1 MVLQQLKKKY
11 TFLGIQEKGLK
22 IFSWKWLP
30 NLNKKKIFPGE
41 GVFHAAAGTEAEAD
55 DLDWWVFFF
64 IWFRLMSFSCAFI
77 ANFFTDFVAN
87 CDFFIILYIW
97 TYFGGTY

>member
-1 MVLQQLKKKY
+1 MIVLKSDPISLSLPECSNLSLVRKWFSNNWKKN
-11 TFLGIQEKGLK
+11 TFLRIQEKGLK

-64 IWFRLMSFSCAFI
+64 SYGL
-77 ANFFTDFVAN
+77 D
-87 CDFFIILYIW
+87 
-97 TYFGGTY
+97 